1 MLEQVIKN
9 EIVDCLGRNPDDNEL
24 RGFMDYVHDY
34 LLEQEKQGK
43 LGKTYL
49 ADIGLVIYEYR
60 NDNYKQCCDCGEY
73 YLADSD
79 EWNDDGEH
87 CLNCKPH
94 QDYDTMADYLHDESV
109 CDEVMGY

>member
-1 MLEQVIKN
+1 MITN
-9 EIVDCLGRNPDDNEL
+9 EIYDALGRNPDQQEYQN
-24 RGFMDYVHDY
+24 FMNYVYDTI
-34 LLEQEKQGK
+34 QENNR
-43 LGKTYL
+43 LGKKTFL
-49 ADIGLVIYEYR
+49 IDVEHAILEYR
-60 NDNYKQCCDCGEY
+60 DDNYKQCCDCGEY